1 MYGIQ
6 NCWGSHPY
14 TCDLINVLHHFP
26 YIVDFRSAVG
36 LPYEHWSVA
45 NTDTRSAP
53 IFWVASEF
61 FLAITRVSESI
72 FLIIINVTY
81 SIISDPLLINK
92 VSNKVPM

>member
-1 MYGIQ
+1 MMIFF
-6 NCWGSHPY
+6 
-14 TCDLINVLHHFP
+14 IIHHFP
-26 YIVDFRSAVG
+26 YYIVDFRSAVK
-36 LPYEHWSVA
+36 LPYGYWSVA

-61 FLAITRVSESI
+61 FLAITRVTESI
-72 FLIIINVTY
+72 FLINVTY